1 VDFRF
6 GRNNK
11 LDQSLPGGQRDLDI
25 KTKERHMRNK
35 AIKCSTAIVVS
46 GLLLASTANAFDM
59 GNMMNPSK
67 WMGGNKNSDRYDDY
81 GGGPGGYGGGPG
93 GYGGGPGGYG
103 GGPGGYGGAPGYGG
117 VPGYGGGPGGY
128 GGGPGGY
135 GGGPGGYGGA
145 PGYGGG
151 SGYGGVP
158 GYGGAPAYGAPAA
171 GSASDAAEIEQLKA
185 RIKKLEESNQWAQ
198 PTSK

>member
-1 VDFRF
+1 
-6 GRNNK
+6 
-11 LDQSLPGGQRDLDI
+11 
-25 KTKERHMRNK
+25 M
-35 AIKCSTAIVVS
+35 
-46 GLLLASTANAFDM
+46 DM

-81 GGGPGGYGGGPG
+81 GGPG

-117 VPGYGGGPGGY
+117 GPGGYGGGPGGYGGAPGY

-151 SGYGGVP
+151 SGYGGAP
-158 GYGGAPAYGAPAA
+158 GCVAPASGT
-171 GSASDAAEIEQLKA
+171 ASDAAEIEQLKA
-185 RIKKLEESNQWAQ
+185 RIKKLEENNQWAQ